1 MLNTKNLGRA
11 LVAGFTATL
20 LAFTA
25 ACGSTGAQS
34 NSASETV
41 TDGKLTVATGEPAYT
56 PWVLNNKPQSGEG
69 YEAAVIYAVAKE
81 LGYKDSDVKWT
92 RSTFDSAI
100 APGAKDWD
108 MNIQQFSIT
117 EERKQAVDFSPSYYN
132 TTQALVVKSDNK
144 FGNATSL
151 ADLKD
156 AVVGSMTGT
165 TSYEQAKD
173 KIKDDIKLYNNNDD
187 AVAALSSGQIDVLV
201 VDTPTAVNMVESG
214 QAGKTG
220 KVLGQIA
227 NSEDKEGMGILLPKG
242 SQLTAKVTKAINT
255 LEENGTLKELQEK
268 WLSAYT
274 TLTVLK

>member
-1 MLNTKNLGRA
+1 MLNTKNFGRA
-11 LVAGFTATL
+11 LVAGVTATV
-20 LAFTA
+20 LAFAA
-25 ACGSTGAQS
+25 ACGSTGAQN

-56 PWVLNNKPQSGEG
+56 PWVLNNKPESGEG

-117 EERKQAVDFSPSYYN
+117 EDRKKAVDFSPSYYN
-132 TTQALVVKSDNK
+132 TTQAMVVQSDNK
-144 FGNATSL
+144 FANATSL

-156 AVVGSMTGT
+156 AVIGSMTGT
-165 TSYEQAKD
+165 TSYEQAKA

-214 QAGKTG
+214 QAGKAG

-227 NSEDKEGMGILLPKG
+227 DSEDKEGMGILLPKG
-242 SQLTAKVTKAINT
+242 SKLTAKVTKAINT
-255 LEENGTLKELQEK
+255 MQENGTLKQLQDK